1 MSATPSA
8 LLLSGSIG
16 MGHDV
21 MAEACAVSLRRRGW
35 TADIADSIRM
45 MGNRLGGLSE
55 AVFRGILAAPGV
67 YDAFHFGQ
75 LRTGGRLAQFAD
87 AASSRYLVPALDARL
102 RQHPVQLLVSVFATG
117 ASAASRIKDRHPGLV
132 TAVFC
137 TDVCPHWLWVHH
149 NTDLYLV
156 TSDPAARYVRR
167 FEPNARIAVVPTP
180 VRPQFYDAPIQ
191 DDARDALGVPR
202 HAPCVL
208 LMSGSWGIGPLVEV
222 AETLA
227 AADIYVLAVAGRN
240 PALEA
245 KLRAAATPSARI
257 IPFGYTDDVPTLM
270 SAANLVITSSGDTC
284 SEARVIDR
292 DLLLLDVVPGH
303 GRDNLHQELVRG
315 SAEVTSPDPDAIRR
329 SVLACLDRVK
339 PPSGRIARGPDEWE
353 AAFGAALDQVG
364 LGGWFAPAP
373 RP

>member
-1 MSATPSA
+1 
-8 LLLSGSIG
+8 
-16 MGHDV
+16 

-35 TADIADSIRM
+35 TTDIVDSIRM
-45 MGNRLGGLSE
+45 MGNRQGGVGE
-55 AVFRGILAAPGV
+55 AVFRGMLAMPGF

-75 LRTGGRLAQFAD
+75 LRTGGRLARFAD
-87 AASSRYLVPALDARL
+87 AASSRYLVPALDDWL
-102 RQHPVQLLVSVFATG
+102 GQHPVQLLVSVFATG

-149 NTDLYLV
+149 NTDIYLV

-167 FEPNARIAVVPTP
+167 FEPNAHVAIVPAP
-180 VRPQFYDAPIQ
+180 VRPQFYDAPTQ

-208 LMSGSWGIGPLVEV
+208 LMSGSWGIGPLIEV
-222 AETLA
+222 AQILSAEGV
-227 AADIYVLAVAGRN
+227 YVLAVAGRN
-240 PALEA
+240 PGLEA
-245 KLRAAATPSARI
+245 KLRAAATRSSRI

-284 SEARVIDR
+284 SEARVIGR

-303 GRDNLHQELVRG
+303 GRENLHQELVRG
-315 SAEVTSPDPDAIRR
+315 SAEVTSSEPDAIRR

-339 PPSGRIARGPDEWE
+339 PPSGRIVVGPDAWE

-364 LGGWFAPAP
+364 LGGGFAPAP
-373 RP
+373 QP

>member
-1 MSATPSA
+1 MATTPAA
-8 LLLSGSIG
+8 LLLSGSLG

-35 TADIADSIRM
+35 TADIGNSIRM
-45 MGNRLGGLSE
+45 MGNKLGGVGE
-55 AVFRGILAAPGV
+55 AVFRGMLAVPGF

-87 AASSRYLVPALDARL
+87 AASSRYLVPALDEHL
-102 RQHPVQLLVSVFATG
+102 NEQPVQLLVSVFATG
-117 ASAASRIKDRHPGLV
+117 ASAASRIKERHPGMV

-137 TDVCPHWLWVHH
+137 TDVCPHSMWVHDQ
-149 NTDLYLV
+149 TDLYLV

-167 FEPNARIAVVPTP
+167 FEPNARIAVVPPP
-180 VRPQFYDAPIQ
+180 VRPQFYDAPTQ
-191 DDARDALGVPR
+191 DAARDTLGVPR

-208 LMSGSWGIGPLVEV
+208 LMSGSWGIGPLVQVTEN
-222 AETLA
+222 LA
-227 AADIYVLAVAGRN
+227 AAGIYVLAVAGRN
-240 PALEA
+240 VRLEA
-245 KLRAAATPSARI
+245 KLRSAAARSAKI

-270 SAANLVITSSGDTC
+270 SAASLVVTSSGDTC
-284 SEARVIDR
+284 SEARVIGR

-315 SAEVTSPDPDAIRR
+315 AEVTSTEPEAILR

-339 PPSGRIARGPDEWE
+339 PPSGRIARGPDAWE

-364 LGGWFAPAP
+364 LGGEFTPAP
-373 RP
+373 QP

>member
-1 MSATPSA
+1 MPSA

-35 TADIADSIRM
+35 TTEIGDALRM
-45 MGNRLGGLSE
+45 MGNAKGGAGE
-55 AVFRGILAAPGV
+55 AVFRAMLAVPGF

-75 LRTGGRLAQFAD
+75 LRTGGRLARFFD
-87 AASSRYLVPALDARL
+87 RASSRYLVPALDAHL
-102 RQHPVQLLVSVFATG
+102 RQHPVELLVSVYASG
-117 ASAASRIKDRHPGLV
+117 AGAASRIKGRHPGMV

-156 TSDPAARYVRR
+156 TSDPAARYIRR
-167 FEPNARIAVVPTP
+167 FEPTAQIAVVPTP
-180 VRPQFYDAPIQ
+180 VRPQFYDAPTQ

-222 AETLA
+222 AETLSA
-227 AADIYVLAVAGRN
+227 AGIYVLAVAGRN
-240 PALEA
+240 ARLEA
-245 KLRAAATPSARI
+245 KLRAAATSSRGRI

-284 SEARVIDR
+284 SEARVIGR

-303 GRDNLHQELVRG
+303 GRENLHQELVRG
-315 SAEVTSPDPDAIRR
+315 SAEVTSTEPDAIRR

-339 PPSGRIARGPDEWE
+339 PPSSRIARGPDAWE

>member
-1 MSATPSA
+1 MTPSA

-21 MAEACAVSLRRRGW
+21 MAEAAALSLQRRGW
-35 TADIADSIRM
+35 ATEITDSIRM
-45 MGNRLGGLSE
+45 LGKSKGE
-55 AVFRGILAAPGV
+55 AGEKVFRAMLAVPGF

-75 LRTGGRLAQFAD
+75 LRTGGRVARFMD
-87 AASSRYLVPALDARL
+87 AASCRYVVPALDAYL
-102 RQHPVQLLVSVFATG
+102 REHSVQLLIAVYATG
-117 ASAASRIKDRHPGLV
+117 AGAASRIKDRHPGMV

-137 TDVCPHWLWVHH
+137 TDVCPHWMWVHP

-167 FEPNARIAVVPTP
+167 FQPDALIAVVPPP
-180 VRPQFYDAPIQ
+180 VRPQFYEAPTQ
-191 DDARDALGVPR
+191 GDARDALGVPR
-202 HAPCVL
+202 DARCVL
-208 LMSGSWGIGPLVEV
+208 LMSGSWGIGPLAEV

-227 AADIYVLAVAGRN
+227 AAGVYVLAVAGRN
-240 PALEA
+240 A
-245 KLRAAATPSARI
+245 KLHAKLSRAAGARI
-257 IPFGYTDDVPTLM
+257 IPFGYTEDVPALM
-270 SAANLVITSSGDTC
+270 AAADLVVTSSGDTC
-284 SEARVIDR
+284 SEARVIGR

-303 GRDNLHQELVRG
+303 GRENLQQELVRG
-315 SAEVTSPDPDAIRR
+315 AAEVTSTEPAAIRR

-339 PPSGRIARGPDEWE
+339 PPSSRVARGPEAWE

-364 LGGWFAPAP
+364 LGGSFTP